1 MVTGAVRDLDDL
13 FGFER
18 FETDTSDSR
27 SVVTVYKEPAA
38 VLFALGL

>member
-18 FETDTSDSR
+18 FEADSGDTR
-27 SVVTVYKEPAA
+27 GVVTVYKEPAA
-38 VLFALGL
+38 VLFAFGL